1 MGIALG
7 KKGRCIMKIPKQ
19 IKTSI
24 WIMALLVII
33 GYQTGNGLAFFTGV
47 LGLICASFYLDI
59 ARRIDQGNRSE

>member
-1 MGIALG
+1 
-7 KKGRCIMKIPKQ
+7 MKIPSH

-47 LGLICASFYLDI
+47 LGLICSSFYLDV
-59 ARRIDQGNRSE
+59 ARRISKGNRSE